1 MTTTLKLDYDGIT
14 EKDVE
19 LIFYHRGWLLKRLGM
34 EKLEASHTKNGHHVE
49 VQIAKDLDGKEIIV
63 AQLLMGSDF
72 NREIYNFLHHLDG
85 ETPDQWNKLF
95 DKKYIILNTRMKLI
109 GQERPSSFFTRRLL
123 EVMERGKGT

>member
-1 MTTTLKLDYDGIT
+1 MTILKLDFDGIT

-34 EKLEASHTKNGHHVE
+34 SKLEASHTKNGHHVE
-49 VQIAKDLDGKEIIV
+49 ITLSRELEPQDIIV

-85 ETPDQWNKLF
+85 EMPDQWNKLF
-95 DKKYIILNTRMKLI
+95 DKKYIILNTRLKLI
-109 GQERPSSFFTRRLL
+109 GQERPSTFFTRRLV
-123 EVMERGKGT
+123 EVIERGKGE